1 MPRILIVDDEPH
13 IREAL
18 QDSLQA
24 AGYEVIAAHDS
35 ETALA
40 LVRFEAQWN
49 PITGVI
55 LDMELP
61 VVHGIEVLRRLR
73 SEYSDLPILMIS
85 ANHDRPMFDEA
96 VRSGA
101 SAYLA
106 KPFDRKQLLQ
116 VCAWVFRSEPVD
128 PKTDGG

>member
-18 QDSLQA
+18 QDSLGA
-24 AGYEVIAAHDS
+24 DGYEVIAAHDS

-40 LVRFEAQWN
+40 LVAFEAQWN
-49 PITGVI
+49 PVTGVI

-73 SEYSDLPILMIS
+73 SEHPDLPILMIS
-85 ANHDRPMFDEA
+85 ANHDKPMFDEA

-101 SAYLA
+101 NAYLA
-106 KPFDRKQLLQ
+106 KPFNRKQLLQ
-116 VCAWVFRSEPVD
+116 VCDWLFRSRPVD
-128 PKTDGG
+128 PKTGA